1 MGEGT
6 GRVVVLTGASSG
18 IGKAAACALAA
29 RGFRVIATGRDRARA
44 AAAEAEIA
52 AAAQDAG
59 SVTMIVADL
68 SLLAEAERLA
78 AAITALTDRID
89 VLINN
94 AGAMADRQV
103 MTAEGL
109 EANFAGNFLGPFV
122 LTERLSPLLLKAAS
136 DSPTGAVRI
145 INTSSD
151 GSEMIPAL
159 DLDDMQSLAQWSPGG
174 AYCSG
179 KLANVLHARALAKRL
194 GPKGIVAH
202 SVHPGTVGSN
212 FFAHV
217 PRYVRDIY
225 EDAPK
230 LSNEEGADALV
241 WLATAREAGDSN
253 GLYWFQR
260 AVRTPNP
267 VVEDD
272 AFVDRFWQAAEALV
286 ATADRKETNT

>member
-6 GRVVVLTGASSG
+6 GRVAVVTGASSG

-29 RGFRVIATGRDRARA
+29 KGFRVIATGRDPARA

-52 AAAQDAG
+52 AAAQEAG
-59 SVTMIVADL
+59 SATMIVADL

-78 AAITALTDRID
+78 AAIAALTDRID

-94 AGAMADRQV
+94 AGAMAERQV

-122 LTERLSPLLLKAAS
+122 LTERLSPLLLNAAG
-136 DSPTGAVRI
+136 DSPPGSVRI

-151 GSEMIPAL
+151 GSEMIPTL
-159 DLDDMQSLAQWSPGG
+159 DLGDMQSLARWSPGG

-179 KLANVLHARALAKRL
+179 KLANVLHARGLAKRL
-194 GPKGIVAH
+194 GARGIVAH

-217 PRYVRDIY
+217 PQHVRDIY

-230 LSNEEGADALV
+230 LSNEEGADTLA
-241 WLATAREAGDSN
+241 WLATAEEAGDGN

-286 ATADRKETNT
+286 ATADRKEINR